1 MTFEMKLKEQYKEG
15 EEAGKIATI
24 VDLIKNGV
32 ISIEQGAFQLGV
44 SEKQMT
50 SLMATR
56 SLNGC

>member
-1 MTFEMKLKEQYKEG
+1 MTLEMKLKEQYKKG

-24 VDLIKNGV
+24 VDLIKNGI
-32 ISIEQGAFQLGV
+32 ISIEQGASQLGV

-56 SLNGC
+56 S